1 MKKVHKRIFSS
12 LKIIELNNLNLDV
25 KLNILNSIDLFKNLS
40 DKIYLSKDYE
50 KKQINYNESI
60 IKEYNMSIEEVIAK
74 NIDVTNLID
83 VKFYGS
89 YLISKFISTR
99 IVLDIINNLFY
110 KKVFKSK
117 NREVVIFSNC
127 KLNDSYINK
136 IDSIFNFFDKLT
148 LKSNKYTLHIFL
160 SKEKK
165 VFNFEND
172 SLDPDNI
179 NSGLTLPGSYICIF
193 RKEEILKVL
202 FHELV
207 HYLHLDM
214 SLYQNKFKK
223 LYSDINLK
231 ASIVNPNEAYT
242 ELLALLFMSMWK
254 YNYYKYY
261 NFYDINT
268 FVSKRLTIELGWS
281 YLQISKILSFFKCYN
296 KYEDLFT
303 NNCEFRQN
311 SNVLSYYILKTYFL
325 QYINKILDFLTIKNL
340 KINYKISNNIFNITN
355 LNEFDFSKNINNV
368 INYQND
374 KLEKLSLRMTCLD

>member
-25 KLNILNSIDLFKNLS
+25 NLNILSSIDLFKNLS

-281 YLQISKILSFFKCYN
+281 YLQISKILSYFKCYN

>member
-12 LKIIELNNLNLDV
+12 LKIIELNNLSLDV